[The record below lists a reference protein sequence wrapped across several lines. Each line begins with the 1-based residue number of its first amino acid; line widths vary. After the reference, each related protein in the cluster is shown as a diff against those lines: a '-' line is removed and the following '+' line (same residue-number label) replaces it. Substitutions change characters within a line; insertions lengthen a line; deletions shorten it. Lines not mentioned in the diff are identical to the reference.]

1 MRTTYVNNASPAFRF
16 AAFRRDAA
24 LGFPPS
30 FVAIF
35 AREPSDATSI
45 TQAPFRFSTLFRPC
59 RCIAVRHPCLVATTE
74 GGKRIFKTN
83 ERKPRTTKLEPLE
96 WQDTAPRRL
105 LCELRSE
112 AIHRAPTLR
121 TLHNFRAPTRLPNVP
136 TRGKHCFKAPDQK
149 HAQRKEHDQCNN
161 TPPNQRPTF
170 PSGQP
175 C

>member
-59 RCIAVRHPCLVATTE
+59 RCIAVRPPCLVATTE
-74 GGKRIFKTN
+74 GGKRILQAKN
-83 ERKPRTTKLEPLE
+83 QQP
-96 WQDTAPRRL
+96 
-105 LCELRSE
+105 RSE
-112 AIHRAPTLR
+112 RST
-121 TLHNFRAPTRLPNVP
+121 
-136 TRGKHCFKAPDQK
+136 D
-149 HAQRKEHDQCNN
+149 HATIRHQTSARRSQVV
-161 TPPNQRPTF
+161 
-170 PSGQP
+170 SLVS
-175 C
+175 

>member
-1 MRTTYVNNASPAFRF
+1 MPRLHSASLHSAEM
-16 AAFRRDAA
+16 
-24 LGFPPS
+24 LLWVFPPS

-59 RCIAVRHPCLVATTE
+59 RCIAVRHPCFVATTE

-121 TLHNFRAPTRLPNVP
+121 TLHNVRAPSRSQRLYEGD
-136 TRGKHCFKAPDQK
+136 TCF
-149 HAQRKEHDQCNN
+149 
-161 TPPNQRPTF
+161 
-170 PSGQP
+170 
-175 C
+175 